1 MKKPII
7 TLLCA
12 MSLAI
17 SAPSFALSVK
27 GNAPQRYTVKSG
39 DTLWGISGMYLN
51 KPWKWPELWGMNKA
65 QIKNPHLIYP
75 GQVLVLKYV
84 NGKPRLSIEGDGS
97 GSTTIKL
104 SPSVRDESNG
114 YSIATLP
121 MGVLRSFMQHPNV
134 ISKEE
139 TDKAPS
145 LVAGPDKR
153 IMYSVGDRVYADGV
167 KESGRYL
174 VYRVNGDIVDPD
186 TKVVLGQE
194 VVYNGEVATL
204 TSKRGGPTVRQT
216 AEEAEKLAPGERY
229 NKVNSLIKAPATIA
243 QPMEVLKSSSE
254 IREGDRLRY
263 VPEGTHERFNFA
275 PHDPMVKVEARVVR
289 IFNGVSEA
297 GQYQTVLLNRGELH
311 GLDRGTIVSLYKI
324 HQPKRKKGAGR
335 VEYSIIPAE
344 EIGLA
349 MVYLTSDNLSYAVL
363 IDSTNEVTIGD
374 VASNPGLDLEDINI
388 PPEKVVNA
396 SR

>member
-17 SAPSFALSVK
+17 SAPSFALTVK

-104 SPSVRDESNG
+104 SPSIHDTSNG

-121 MGVLRSFMQHPNV
+121 MGVLRSFMQYPNV

-153 IMYSVGDRVYADGV
+153 IMYSIGDRVYADGI
-167 KESGRYL
+167 KEPGRYL
-174 VYRVNGDIVDPD
+174 VYRINGDIIDPD
-186 TKVVLGQE
+186 NKMVLGQE

-204 TSKRGGPTVRQT
+204 TSKRGGPTVRQN
-216 AEEAEKLAPGERY
+216 AEEAEKLASGERY
-229 NKVNSLIKAPATIA
+229 HKVNAVIKAPATVA

-254 IREGDRLRY
+254 IREGDRLKY
-263 VPEGTHERFNFA
+263 VPEGSHERFNFA

-311 GLDRGTIVSLYKI
+311 GLDRGAIVSLYKI
-324 HQPKRKKGAGR
+324 HKPKRKKGASR
-335 VEYSIIPAE
+335 IEYSIIPAE

-363 IDSTNEVTIGD
+363 IDSTNEITVGD
-374 VASNPGLDLEDINI
+374 IASNPGLDLEDINM
-388 PPEKVVNA
+388 PPEKVVNT
-396 SR
+396 RK